1 MPTYDYKC
9 NDCGHAWE
17 LFQSMTA
24 KPEKVCPSCGKR
36 AAERLIGRGGAI
48 IFKGAGFYETD
59 YRSPDYKKAADAES
73 KAGEHAHTGSCAC
86 GAKPAGE
93 CASQPTPSTAQSAA
107 PESPAKVSVSA
118 KGRNAPAPARKPPA
132 KKAPSRK
139 RA

>member
-9 NDCGHAWE
+9 KDCGHAWE

-48 IFKGAGFYETD
+48 IFKGSGFYETD
-59 YRSPDYKKAADAES
+59 YRSADYKKAADAES
-73 KAGEHAHTGSCAC
+73 KAGEHAHAGSCAC

-93 CASQPTPSTAQSAA
+93 CGSAA
-107 PESPAKVSVSA
+107 TPPQAADSAPASPVTVGVSA
-118 KGRNAPAPARKPPA
+118 KGRATPSPSRKPRAKKAPARKPA
-132 KKAPSRK
+132 
-139 RA
+139 